1 MDAYIRIPINKF
13 DTNTNPFVISRLQN
27 NFHGDEL
34 AVYTQHLNTL
44 QKLYTEL
51 LSTSSKRL
59 SDLETLLDF
68 LQSVSNHLVWLNEKE
83 EIELTRDWSDRDL
96 NLAGVQQYYKV
107 SCFVQWAPLFVIFA
121 PDYSIIFPSI
131 W

>member
-1 MDAYIRIPINKF
+1 MVLKF
-13 DTNTNPFVISRLQN
+13 QI

-34 AVYTQHLNTL
+34 TVYTQHLNNL

-51 LSTSSKRL
+51 LSVSGKRL

-68 LQSVSNHLVWLNEKE
+68 LQSASNYLVWLNEKE

-96 NLAGVQQYYKV
+96 NLASVQQYYQVNVKY
-107 SCFVQWAPLFVIFA
+107 IFIQV
-121 PDYSIIFPSI
+121 YVTSGNE
-131 W
+131 